1 MKNYSDE
8 LLEQRRNILN
18 SQGLRTYFSNIYEM
32 VAEEIGQSEKIL
44 EVGSGAGISNIF
56 LKQSVFRTDF
66 FAFPHFNVMGGYVME
81 SLPFNAETFDIV
93 LAIDCIHHSK
103 SPINSINELLR
114 VVRKS
119 GKVILVEPYVSY
131 LSYLP
136 YKLLHHESTTWYYK
150 PKIKFDASPEYTD
163 FASGDQGV
171 SKFLLR
177 KFKKELVTNFS
188 VVKIKY
194 LSPISFFATG
204 GTTRLIPTPAGL
216 IRFLIKLESFIPQ
229 IIMKR
234 ISSRVL
240 ISIKK

>member
-103 SPINSINELLR
+103 SPINSINELLI
-114 VVRKS
+114 S
-119 GKVILVEPYVSY
+119 
-131 LSYLP
+131 
-136 YKLLHHESTTWYYK
+136 ST
-150 PKIKFDASPEYTD
+150 
-163 FASGDQGV
+163 
-171 SKFLLR
+171 
-177 KFKKELVTNFS
+177 N
-188 VVKIKY
+188 
-194 LSPISFFATG
+194 SF
-204 GTTRLIPTPAGL
+204 
-216 IRFLIKLESFIPQ
+216 IKLAS
-229 IIMKR
+229 K
-234 ISSRVL
+234 SL
-240 ISIKK
+240 Y